1 MKKLISLVFLV
12 FVSTV
17 SIAQV
22 VAIQV
27 NEVQS
32 FFGDPT
38 WKLDRILRDPYYSN
52 DPIKKDC
59 RYVIDFNESTVAF
72 YRNGE
77 MIDIGPAQILTVD
90 GVSIIKILEEGFD
103 FGLVVNLS
111 LQKESI
117 FLYQIYEDSIECMKF
132 TEFQIIKAS

>member
-1 MKKLISLVFLV
+1 MKKLAALVFFV
-12 FVSTV
+12 FMSTIN
-17 SIAQV
+17 IAQV

-38 WKLDRILRDPYYSN
+38 WDLDQVLRDPYYSN

-59 RYVIDFNESTVAF
+59 RYVIDFNESTVTF

-77 MIDIGPAQILTVD
+77 MIETGPVQILTVNC
-90 GVSIIKILEEGFD
+90 VSIIKILEEGFD
-103 FGLVVNLS
+103 FGLIVDFR

-117 FLYQIYEDSIECMKF
+117 FLYQIHANSIECMKF
-132 TEFQIIKAS
+132 TDFQIIKAS